1 MYSIWLCI
9 VIQHFV
15 VAKGKG
21 GNGKSVIN
29 SLMMRTVGNYGYK
42 LPSSA
47 VSQAM
52 KGDAANPSIAN
63 LANMRWV
70 VKDHICEGSYPAV

>member
-1 MYSIWLCI
+1 
-9 VIQHFV
+9 
-15 VAKGKG
+15 
-21 GNGKSVIN
+21 
-29 SLMMRTVGNYGYK
+29 MMRTVGNYGYK